1 MLLTP
6 LDSVL
11 ELTLLLC
18 RNGVCPLMLAHKLR
32 QKECLQ
38 VLIHEGKAD
47 TSVLNDNSI
56 LARLGWENDNKRED
70 LKKDTQCFD
79 TGPDT
84 NILPKIRFPNITQK
98 PNELPDTKFGSFGE
112 NQSEMLDSVI
122 EFRKHQERLKRKR
135 KHKKKKKTTTVHIN
149 MTSEQ
154 YSDQNQTDCMSPNM
168 DLIASGSKYSRPQK
182 LTTHVTYTTS
192 PLPAVHSSN
201 PLPIRHLEN
210 DDKRFHRLEPPLYKC
225 GLLSRSESRISVLK
239 AKPVNTF
246 TQPNFGS
253 TREMRMTRDKPT
265 DIPTSFAVDT
275 AHEAKSP
282 PLNKF
287 TPLPPIFV
295 NSRSAQVK
303 KKELN
308 LPNLHHQE

>member
-1 MLLTP
+1 M
-6 LDSVL
+6 L
-11 ELTLLLC
+11 ELTLLFC

-79 TGPDT
+79 TDPGT

-98 PNELPDTKFGSFGE
+98 RNEPLDTTFGSFCE
-112 NQSEMLDSVI
+112 NQSEMLDSVMV
-122 EFRKHQERLKRKR
+122 FSKHQERLKRKR
-135 KHKKKKKTTTVHIN
+135 KHKKKKKTTNVHIN
-149 MTSEQ
+149 MTSEK
-154 YSDQNQTDCMSPNM
+154 YSDQNRIDCMSPNM
-168 DLIASGSKYSRPQK
+168 DVIASGSKYSSPQN
-182 LTTHVTYTTS
+182 LTTHVTS
-192 PLPAVHSSN
+192 PLPAVHSSS

-246 TQPNFGS
+246 TQPTFGS
-253 TREMRMTRDKPT
+253 TREIRMTKDKPT
-265 DIPTSFAVDT
+265 DIDLPTSFAVDT

-282 PLNKF
+282 LLNKF

-295 NSRSAQVK
+295 NSRNSHMK
-303 KKELN
+303 KKEFN
-308 LPNLHHQE
+308 LPTLHHQE